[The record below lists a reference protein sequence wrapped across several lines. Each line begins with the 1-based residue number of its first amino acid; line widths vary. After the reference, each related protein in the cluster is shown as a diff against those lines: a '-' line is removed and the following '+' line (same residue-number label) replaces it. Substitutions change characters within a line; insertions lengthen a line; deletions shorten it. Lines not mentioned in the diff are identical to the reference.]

1 MVPQGRKYAQ
11 ALIKVFRFCPECER
25 EVTQA
30 QATFIQSSHKLHIL
44 TSSLMTLFLSLWSLW
59 KHTNILVSSS
69 RLARP
74 GAGFEIAADQ

>member
-1 MVPQGRKYAQ
+1 MVPQGHKYAQ

-44 TSSLMTLFLSLWSLW
+44 TSSLMTLFLLLMVSLEVH
-59 KHTNILVSSS
+59 KHSSE
-69 RLARP
+69 L
-74 GAGFEIAADQ
+74 Q